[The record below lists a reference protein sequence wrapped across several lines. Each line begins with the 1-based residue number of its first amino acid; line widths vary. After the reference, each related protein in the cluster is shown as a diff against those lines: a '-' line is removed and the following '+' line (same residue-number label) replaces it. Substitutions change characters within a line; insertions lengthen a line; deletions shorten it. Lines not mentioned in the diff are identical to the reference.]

1 MKLVIIDGHI
11 INPGDVSWAGFE
23 KLGELSVWNNESEP
37 DAATIIQ
44 ELQGAQAAMMRQTA
58 VRREV
63 LEACP
68 ELKFITLTS
77 TGYDQLSPE
86 LLRYA
91 RERGITICNIP
102 SYGTPAVAQHAF
114 ALLLELCNLV
124 GKHDR
129 AIREGR
135 WGRTGDFCFWDGT
148 LMELNGKTLGVVGL
162 GAIGQAVARIARGF
176 GMHVLAY
183 SPHVRQEYA
192 ELVEFVEIEQLYHR
206 SDVISLHCPLKR
218 ENREMICEASIAQMK
233 DGAILINTARGGLLR
248 EADVAKA
255 LASGK
260 LGGVGVDVVSQ
271 EPIQEDNPLLHAPNC
286 IITPHLAWVP
296 KETRQRLIDFAI
308 ENLRAYLA
316 GEPVHVINP

>member
-1 MKLVIIDGHI
+1 MKIVIIDGHI

-23 KLGELSVWNNESEP
+23 KLGELSVWRNDSEP
-37 DAATIIQ
+37 DAETLIR

-63 LEACP
+63 LEGCP

-86 LLRYA
+86 LLNDA

-114 ALLLELCNLV
+114 ALLLELCNRV
-124 GKHDR
+124 GRHDR
-129 AIREGR
+129 EVREGR
-135 WGRTGDFCFWDGT
+135 WGSKGDFCFWDGALT
-148 LMELNGKTLGVVGL
+148 ELSGKTLGVVGL

-183 SPHVRQEYA
+183 SPHIRPEYA
-192 ELVEFVEIEQLYHR
+192 ELVEYVDIGQLYHR
-206 SDVISLHCPLKR
+206 SDVISLHCPLKQ
-218 ENREMICEASIAQMK
+218 ENREMICKESIAQMK
-233 DGAILINTARGGLLR
+233 DGAMLINTARGGLLR
-248 EADVAKA
+248 EADVAEA

-260 LGGVGVDVVSQ
+260 LGGVGVDVVSK
-271 EPIQEDNPLLHAPNC
+271 EPIQGDNPLLGAPNC
-286 IITPHLAWVP
+286 VITPHLAWVP
-296 KETRQRLIDFAI
+296 RETRQRLIDFAV
-308 ENLRAYLA
+308 ENLRSYMD
-316 GEPVHVINP
+316 GKPVHVINP